1 MSWGIKITVVY
12 VGFVLMILSL
22 VIISATSKSELVAKD
37 YYAQE
42 LAFQEKIDAMANE
55 TGLQVSITH
64 SISENAAVLRFPQA
78 EMAKDFSGDVLFFRP
93 SDASKDLKIKLAFDA
108 NGQQLIAKNKL
119 SKGVYKMCISWINN
133 ATTYYKEEI
142 ITI

>member
-1 MSWGIKITVVY
+1 MSWGVKITLLY

-22 VIISATSKSELVAKD
+22 VFISASSKSELVAKD

-42 LAFQEKIDAMANE
+42 LAYQDKIDAMANE
-55 TGLQVSITH
+55 TNLQVSITH
-64 SISENAAVLRFPQA
+64 SITENAAQLSFPQA

-93 SDASKDLKIKLAFDA
+93 SDSSKDLKIKLEFDS

-119 SKGVYKMCISWINN
+119 SKGVYKMCISWNNN